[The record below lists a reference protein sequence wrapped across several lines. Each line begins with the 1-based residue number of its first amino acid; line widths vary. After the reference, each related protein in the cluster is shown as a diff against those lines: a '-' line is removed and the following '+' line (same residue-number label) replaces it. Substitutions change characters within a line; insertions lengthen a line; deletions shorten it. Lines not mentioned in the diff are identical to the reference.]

1 MKQKV
6 EITRNGESIFRKKI
20 QNLPIKDEFIKQKSI
35 ELFDDDDPCIIHQSY
50 VIKEYVDEILT
61 LLNQN
66 KEINMADHID
76 LFSCLKYDNVE
87 ELTITLL
94 G

>member
-6 EITRNGESIFRKKI
+6 EIKRNGESIFKKKI
-20 QNLPIKDEFIKQKSI
+20 QNLPFKDEAINQRSI
-35 ELFDDDDPCIIHQSY
+35 ELFDDDEPCIIHQSY
-50 VIKEYVDEILT
+50 VIKEFVDEILEV
-61 LLNQN
+61 LSDA
-66 KEINMADHID
+66 KELQMKDHLD
-76 LFSCLKYDNVE
+76 LFSNLKYENIE